1 MWKLQHI
8 ELRIVHNRRG
18 SHGDARRPHLL
29 QDVLSRPLPVAAGAV
44 EIDAPPFGRGPA
56 APGGGIAVKAD
67 EQVQVRDAVGDLTPS
82 GQAYC
87 PAASTGHGHGDAP
100 VCEQLLQPLPQVQ
113 GECML
118 IIGPIRTLVGQIAR
132 VMPRIQADA
141 LFSFAQM
148 RFPPSVQAQ
157 GAQGS
162 PSSLVGGR
170 PSCSPAGVF
179 SERGAYHGAKSSET
193 GRGPHACRSD

>member
-1 MWKLQHI
+1 M
-8 ELRIVHNRRG
+8 
-18 SHGDARRPHLL
+18 
-29 QDVLSRPLPVAAGAV
+29 
-44 EIDAPPFGRGPA
+44 
-56 APGGGIAVKAD
+56 KAD

-82 GQAYC
+82 RQAYC

-113 GECML
+113 GEYML